1 MDGEQMVN
9 KKKKK
14 IRWWQILLIVVAVI
28 VVLAVIAAAVFFFLM
43 PSECSVSSIAGL
55 AIVLSE
61 LTPLSV
67 SALTLILNV
76 VLLIAGAL
84 TCGREFGIKTVY
96 TSILLPVYLAIFERV
111 WPDIESLTG
120 SDIIDVIACIF
131 FISIGV
137 AILFHN
143 NASSGGMDIVAKIMN
158 KYLHMDLGRAV
169 SISGVA
175 VGCLA
180 VFIYDKRSL
189 VLSILGSYF
198 SGLLLDHFIFGQEV
212 KRRVCIVSEKHMDEL
227 QHFIVN
233 DLHSGATLYEG
244 TGAYTGEK
252 RMEIITIVDK
262 HEYQKLMDF
271 IIRTDP
277 DAFVTVYNVSN
288 MRYRKKT

>member
-1 MDGEQMVN
+1 MRIN
-9 KKKKK
+9 WKKG
-14 IRWWQILLIVVAVI
+14 IIEVIILSFAVLI
-28 VVLAVIAAAVFFFLM
+28 IAAAVYFFLI
-43 PSECSVSSIAGL
+43 PSRTTISSISAV
-55 AIVLSE
+55 AVVLNHYI
-61 LTPLSV
+61 PLPV
-67 SALTLILNV
+67 SAINLIINVFLLILGFF
-76 VLLIAGAL
+76 LI
-84 TCGREFGIKTVY
+84 GREFGIKTVY
-96 TSILLPVYLAIFERV
+96 TSILLPVYLAIFEKV
-111 WPDIESLTG
+111 WPDLQSLTG

-212 KRRVCIVSEKHMDEL
+212 KRRVCIVSENHMEEL

-288 MRYRKKT
+288 MRYRKK

>member
-1 MDGEQMVN
+1 MRINWKSGIKEVFILSFAVLIIAVSVYFFLIPSKTTISSISAVAVVISHYVPLPVSAINMIINVF
-9 KKKKK
+9 
-14 IRWWQILLIVVAVI
+14 LLI
-28 VVLAVIAAAVFFFLM
+28 LGFFL
-43 PSECSVSSIAGL
+43 I
-55 AIVLSE
+55 
-61 LTPLSV
+61 
-67 SALTLILNV
+67 
-76 VLLIAGAL
+76 
-84 TCGREFGIKTVY
+84 GREFGIKTVY

>member
-1 MDGEQMVN
+1 MRINWKRGIIEVIILSFAVLIIAASVYFFLIPSKTTISSISAVAVVISHYVPLPVSAINMIINVF
-9 KKKKK
+9 
-14 IRWWQILLIVVAVI
+14 LLI
-28 VVLAVIAAAVFFFLM
+28 LGFFL
-43 PSECSVSSIAGL
+43 I
-55 AIVLSE
+55 
-61 LTPLSV
+61 
-67 SALTLILNV
+67 
-76 VLLIAGAL
+76 
-84 TCGREFGIKTVY
+84 GREFGIKTVY